1 MNASMETRPAGF
13 DHAANEGV
21 SRSRSAR
28 LRQMLLSDQLEFL
41 MEAHNGLSARIVRE
55 AGFKGIWGSGLTISA
70 QFGVR
75 DNNEASW
82 TQVVDMLEFMA
93 DASDLPILLDG
104 DTGYGNFN
112 NMRRLVRKLE
122 QRGIAG
128 VCIEDKQFPK
138 TNSFLNGERQPLAD
152 VAEFAGKI
160 AAGKDTQLDPN
171 FSIVA
176 RVEALI
182 AGWGMDEALRRAE
195 AYRRAGAD
203 AILIHSKL
211 SKPDEIV
218 TFAREWAGRAPL
230 VIVPTKY
237 YSTPTEVFRKA
248 GISTVIWANHL
259 IRAATAAMQSVAKEI
274 HSNETLVNVEDR
286 VASVNEIFRLQD
298 ADEYSAA
305 ERLYLAT
312 SEVARAAV
320 VLAASRGRG
329 LESMTADRPKVM
341 LPIAGKPL
349 LRWLIDSFKKEHV
362 NDITVVGGYRV
373 DAIDTAGIKL
383 VVNERHAETSELA
396 SLACAVD
403 ALESDTVIAYGD
415 LLFRSYVLRDLVESK
430 ADFSVVVDS
439 SPSASS
445 NLTVRDFAY
454 CSRPDDR
461 GLFGT
466 PVLLK
471 GVTSGKQAAADST
484 EPVSGRWIGM
494 LNVSRAGLV
503 KLKAVMATLR
513 QRPDFDTLDM
523 PALMNALLADGAQIE
538 VLYVHGHWRGVNDLE
553 DFRQAV
559 DFAHAQ
565 TPFGSTP
572 GNGSALSSDGQK
584 SPAALLTGGEPK
596 GATFVPLKAPND

>member
-1 MNASMETRPAGF
+1 MNVSIRPAAG
-13 DHAANEGV
+13 
-21 SRSRSAR
+21 SAYQVNAKSGAHTR
-28 LRQMLLSDQLEFL
+28 TAKLRQMLHSAELEFL

-55 AGFKGIWGSGLTISA
+55 AGFKGIWASGLSISA

-152 VAEFAGKI
+152 IEEFVGKI
-160 AAGKDTQLDPN
+160 AAGKDTQQDPN

-195 AYRRAGAD
+195 AYRLAGAD

-218 TFAREWAGRAPL
+218 KFAKEWARRSPL
-230 VIVPTKY
+230 VIVPTRY
-237 YSTPTEVFRKA
+237 YSTPTEVFRQA

-259 IRAATAAMQSVAKEI
+259 VRSATSAMQSVAKEI
-274 HSNETLVNVEDR
+274 FESQTLVNVEDR
-286 VASVNEIFRLQD
+286 IASVNEIFRLQD

-305 ERLYLAT
+305 ERLYLSNSGAP
-312 SEVARAAV
+312 RAAV
-320 VLAASRGRG
+320 VLAAGRGRG
-329 LESMTADRPKVM
+329 LEALTVDRPKVM

-349 LRWLIDSFKKEHV
+349 LRWLVDGFKKEHI
-362 NDITVVGGYRV
+362 NDITVVGGYRA
-373 DAIDTAGIKL
+373 DAIDAAGIKL
-383 VVNERHAETSELA
+383 VLNSRYAQTGELA
-396 SLACAVD
+396 SLACAVE
-403 ALESDTVIAYGD
+403 ALDSDVVIAYGD

-439 SPSASS
+439 LMSGSS
-445 NLTVRDFAY
+445 NHTVRDFAY
-454 CSRPDDR
+454 CSRGDDR

-466 PVLLK
+466 PVLLER
-471 GVTSGKQAAADST
+471 VTSAADA
-484 EPVSGRWIGM
+484 ERIPQGRWIGM
-494 LNVSRAGLV
+494 LNVSRAGMV
-503 KLKAVMATLR
+503 KLKGVLAVL
-513 QRPDFDTLDM
+513 QGQGGFDTLDM
-523 PALMNALLADGAQIE
+523 PALLNALIGAGAAIE
-538 VLYVHGHWRGVNDLE
+538 VLYVHGHWRGVNDL
-553 DFRQAV
+553 DDLRQAV
-559 DFAHAQ
+559 DFAHEQA
-565 TPFGSTP
+565 PF
-572 GNGSALSSDGQK
+572 DR
-584 SPAALLTGGEPK
+584 
-596 GATFVPLKAPND
+596 

>member
-1 MNASMETRPAGF
+1 MNASVRASVGDAKNSAKNTAQT
-13 DHAANEGV
+13 
-21 SRSRSAR
+21 RSAK
-28 LRQMLLSDQLEFL
+28 LRQMLQSAELEFL

-55 AGFKGIWGSGLTISA
+55 AGFKGIWASGLSISA

-152 VAEFAGKI
+152 IEEFVGKI
-160 AAGKDTQLDPN
+160 AAGKDTQRDDN

-195 AYRRAGAD
+195 AYRLAGAD

-218 TFAREWAGRAPL
+218 TFAKEWARRSPL
-230 VIVPTKY
+230 VIVPTRY
-237 YSTPTEVFRKA
+237 YSTPTEVFRQA

-259 IRAATAAMQSVAKEI
+259 VRAAASAMQSVAKEI
-274 HSNETLVNVEDR
+274 FESQTLVNVEDHI
-286 VASVNEIFRLQD
+286 VSVNEIFRLQD

-305 ERLYLAT
+305 ERIYLSNSGAP
-312 SEVARAAV
+312 RAAV

-329 LESMTADRPKVM
+329 LEAMTVERPKVM

-349 LRWLIDSFKKEHV
+349 LRWLVDGFKKENI
-362 NDITVVGGYRV
+362 NDITVVGGYRA

-383 VVNERHAETSELA
+383 VVNEHYAETGELS
-396 SLACAVD
+396 SLACAVESLDSD
-403 ALESDTVIAYGD
+403 AVISYGD

-439 SPSASS
+439 LMTGSS
-445 NLTVRDFAY
+445 NRTVRDFAY
-454 CSRPDDR
+454 CSRGDDR

-466 PVLLK
+466 PVLLER
-471 GVTSGKQAAADST
+471 VTSAADA
-484 EPVSGRWIGM
+484 ERAPHGRWIGL
-494 LNVSRAGLV
+494 LNVSRAGLA
-503 KLKAVMATLR
+503 KLKATMKVLGSENRFEA
-513 QRPDFDTLDM
+513 LDM
-523 PALMNALLADGAQIE
+523 PALLNALIAGGSKIE
-538 VLYVHGHWRGVNDLE
+538 VIYVHGHWRGVNDL
-553 DFRQAV
+553 DDLHQAV

-565 TPFGSTP
+565 GPF
-572 GNGSALSSDGQK
+572 AR
-584 SPAALLTGGEPK
+584 
-596 GATFVPLKAPND
+596 

>member
-1 MNASMETRPAGF
+1 MNASIRPTAGSDHQMSAKSGAQTR
-13 DHAANEGV
+13 AAKL
-21 SRSRSAR
+21 RHMLHSAE
-28 LRQMLLSDQLEFL
+28 LEFL

-55 AGFKGIWGSGLTISA
+55 AGFKGIWASGLSISA

-93 DASDLPILLDG
+93 DAGDLPILLDG

-152 VAEFAGKI
+152 IEEFVGKI
-160 AAGKDTQLDPN
+160 AAGKDTQQDPN

-195 AYRRAGAD
+195 AYRLAGAD

-218 TFAREWAGRAPL
+218 TFAKEWARRSPL
-230 VIVPTKY
+230 VIVPTRY

-259 IRAATAAMQSVAKEI
+259 VRAAASAMQSVAKEI
-274 HSNETLVNVEDR
+274 FESQTLVNVEDR
-286 VASVNEIFRLQD
+286 IVSVNEIFRLQD

-305 ERLYLAT
+305 ERLYLSNSGAP
-312 SEVARAAV
+312 RAAV
-320 VLAASRGRG
+320 VLAAGRGRG
-329 LESMTADRPKVM
+329 LEALTVDRPKVM

-349 LRWLIDSFKKEHV
+349 LRWLVDGFKKEQI
-362 NDITVVGGYRV
+362 NDITVVGGYRAE
-373 DAIDTAGIKL
+373 AIDTAGIKL
-383 VVNERHAETSELA
+383 VLNSRYAQTGELA

-403 ALESDTVIAYGD
+403 ALDSDAVIAYGD
-415 LLFRSYVLRDLVESK
+415 LLFRSYVLRDLVECK

-439 SPSASS
+439 LMSGSS
-445 NLTVRDFAY
+445 NHTVRDFAY
-454 CSRPDDR
+454 CSRGDDR

-466 PVLLK
+466 PVLLER
-471 GVTSGKQAAADST
+471 VTGAADA
-484 EPVSGRWIGM
+484 ERIPQGRWIGM
-494 LNVSRAGLV
+494 LNVSREGLV
-503 KLKAVMATLR
+503 KLKAVLAALR
-513 QRPDFDTLDM
+513 AGDSFDTLDM
-523 PALMNALLADGAQIE
+523 PALLNALIASGAPIE
-538 VLYVHGHWRGVNDLE
+538 VLYVHGHWRGVNDL
-553 DFRQAV
+553 DDLRQAV
-559 DFAHAQ
+559 DFAHEQA
-565 TPFGSTP
+565 PF
-572 GNGSALSSDGQK
+572 DR
-584 SPAALLTGGEPK
+584 
-596 GATFVPLKAPND
+596 

>member
-1 MNASMETRPAGF
+1 MNASVRPSA
-13 DHAANEGV
+13 
-21 SRSRSAR
+21 RSAYQMSAKGGAPSR
-28 LRQMLLSDQLEFL
+28 AAKLRQMLQSAELEFL

-55 AGFKGIWGSGLTISA
+55 AGFKGIWASGLSISA

-152 VAEFAGKI
+152 IEEFVGKI
-160 AAGKDTQLDPN
+160 AAGKDTQQDPN

-195 AYRRAGAD
+195 AYRLAGAD

-218 TFAREWAGRAPL
+218 TFAKEWARRSPL
-230 VIVPTKY
+230 VIVPTRY
-237 YSTPTEVFRKA
+237 YSTPTDVFRNA

-259 IRAATAAMQSVAKEI
+259 VRSAACAMQSVAKEI
-274 HSNETLVNVEDR
+274 FESQTLVNVEDR
-286 VASVNEIFRLQD
+286 IASVNEIFRLQD

-305 ERLYLAT
+305 ERLYLSNSGAP
-312 SEVARAAV
+312 RAAL
-320 VLAASRGRG
+320 VLAAGRGRG
-329 LESMTADRPKVM
+329 LEALTVDRPKVM

-349 LRWLIDSFKKEHV
+349 LRWLVDGFKKEQI
-362 NDITVVGGYRV
+362 NDITVVGGYRA

-383 VVNERHAETSELA
+383 VLNPRYAQTGELA

-403 ALESDTVIAYGD
+403 ALDSDALIAYGD
-415 LLFRSYVLRDLVESK
+415 LLFRSYVLRDLVECK

-439 SPSASS
+439 LMTGGS
-445 NLTVRDFAY
+445 NHTVRDFAY
-454 CSRPDDR
+454 CSRGDDR

-466 PVLLK
+466 PVLLER
-471 GVTSGKQAAADST
+471 VTGAADADRV
-484 EPVSGRWIGM
+484 PQGRWVGM
-494 LNVSRAGLV
+494 LNVSRAGLLR
-503 KLKAVMATLR
+503 LKAVLAALR
-513 QRPDFDTLDM
+513 ADDDTFDTLDM
-523 PALMNALLADGAQIE
+523 PALLNALIASGAPIE
-538 VLYVHGHWRGVNDLE
+538 VLYVHGHWRGVNDL
-553 DFRQAV
+553 DDLRQAV
-559 DFAHAQ
+559 DFAHEQA
-565 TPFGSTP
+565 PF
-572 GNGSALSSDGQK
+572 DR
-584 SPAALLTGGEPK
+584 
-596 GATFVPLKAPND
+596 

>member
-1 MNASMETRPAGF
+1 MNVSIRPQAGAVHQTNAKSGAQTRTAKLRRML
-13 DHAANEGV
+13 H
-21 SRSRSAR
+21 SAE
-28 LRQMLLSDQLEFL
+28 LEFL

-55 AGFKGIWGSGLTISA
+55 AGFKGIWASGLSISA

-93 DASDLPILLDG
+93 DAGDLPILLDG

-152 VAEFAGKI
+152 IEEFVGKI
-160 AAGKDTQLDPN
+160 AAGKDTQQDPN

-195 AYRRAGAD
+195 AYRLAGAD

-218 TFAREWAGRAPL
+218 KFAKEWARRSPL
-230 VIVPTKY
+230 VIVPTRY
-237 YSTPTEVFRKA
+237 YSTPTEVFRQA

-259 IRAATAAMQSVAKEI
+259 VRAAASAMQSIAKEI
-274 HSNETLVNVEDR
+274 FESQTLVNVEDR
-286 VASVNEIFRLQD
+286 IASVNEIFRLQD

-305 ERLYLAT
+305 ERLYLSNSGAP
-312 SEVARAAV
+312 RAAV
-320 VLAASRGRG
+320 VLAAGRGRG
-329 LESMTADRPKVM
+329 LEALTVDRPKVM

-349 LRWLIDSFKKEHV
+349 LRWLVDGFKKEHI
-362 NDITVVGGYRV
+362 NDITVVGGYRA

-383 VVNERHAETSELA
+383 VVNSRYAQTGELA
-396 SLACAVD
+396 SLACAVEALDSD
-403 ALESDTVIAYGD
+403 AVIAYGD
-415 LLFRSYVLRDLVESK
+415 LLFRSYVLRDLVECK

-439 SPSASS
+439 LMTGSS
-445 NLTVRDFAY
+445 NHTVRDFAY
-454 CSRPDDR
+454 CSRGDDR

-471 GVTSGKQAAADST
+471 RVTSAADA
-484 EPVSGRWIGM
+484 EGIPQGRWVGM

-503 KLKAVMATLR
+503 KLKAVLAELR
-513 QRPDFDTLDM
+513 AGDGFDTLDM
-523 PALMNALLADGAQIE
+523 PALLNALIGAGAAIE
-538 VLYVHGHWRGVNDLE
+538 VLYVHGHWRGVNDL
-553 DFRQAV
+553 DDLRQAV
-559 DFAHAQ
+559 DFAHEQA
-565 TPFGSTP
+565 PF
-572 GNGSALSSDGQK
+572 DR
-584 SPAALLTGGEPK
+584 
-596 GATFVPLKAPND
+596 

>member
-13 DHAANEGV
+13 EHAANEGV
-21 SRSRSAR
+21 ARSRSAR
-28 LRQMLLSDQLEFL
+28 LRQMLLSDELEFL

-160 AAGKDTQLDPN
+160 AAGKDTQQDPN

-218 TFAREWAGRAPL
+218 TFAREWAGRGPL

-305 ERLYLAT
+305 ERLYLSA
-312 SEVARAAV
+312 SESSRAAV

-329 LESMTADRPKVM
+329 LESMTEDRPKVM

-383 VVNERHAETSELA
+383 VVNERYAQTSELA

-430 ADFSVVVDS
+430 ADFAVVIDS

-471 GVTSGKQAAADST
+471 RVTSGKQPASDST
-484 EPVSGRWIGM
+484 EPVSGRWIGL
-494 LNVSRAGLV
+494 LNVSRAGIAR
-503 KLKAVMATLR
+503 LKAVLAQLR

-523 PALMNALLADGAQIE
+523 PALMNALIADGAQIE

-559 DFAHAQ
+559 DFAHSQ

-572 GNGSALSSDGQK
+572 GNGSA
-584 SPAALLTGGEPK
+584 AAKGGE
-596 GATFVPLKAPND
+596 